1 MDTVRRDWEGATL
14 PAANLRFETFGS
26 SGWHQPQAFVAR
38 IQQLGITATVGP
50 QETLLDALTR
60 AGADLMYDCRRGECG
75 LCVLDVEDVAGTID
89 HRDVFLS
96 AAQKSSRRSITT
108 CVSRVVPV
116 SPDSTATP
124 TLSISLP

>member
-26 SGWHQPQAFVAR
+26 SGWHQPQAFVER

-96 AAQKSSRRSITT
+96 AAQKSSRRSTTT
-108 CVSRVVPV
+108 CVSRVAPGP
-116 SPDSTATP
+116 SAERRGGKKGGRT
-124 TLSISLP
+124 

>member
-1 MDTVRRDWEGATL
+1 MCGPIRLMDTVRRDWEGATL

-60 AGADLMYDCRRGECG
+60 AGADLLYDCRRGECG
-75 LCVLDVEDVAGTID
+75 MCVLDDEHVAGPLDPPAI
-89 HRDVFLS
+89 FLP
-96 AAQKSSRRSITT
+96 ATKPPRRTKSRR
-108 CVSRVVPV
+108 
-116 SPDSTATP
+116 
-124 TLSISLP
+124 